1 MKDSINVFL
10 PMRLGS
16 ERVPKK
22 NTKTFSG
29 IQGGLCRIKL
39 EQLIECNLMNS
50 ILVSTNDPEV
60 VKITNSLN
68 SKKS

>member
-1 MKDSINVFL
+1 MFFFQCGQVVI
-10 PMRLGS
+10 
-16 ERVPKK
+16 KK

-60 VKITNSLN
+60 VKITNSVKF
-68 SKKS
+68 KKS